1 MSKRVLFTST
11 FKTTFIEKDIEI
23 FKSFYQLD
31 VVIAKGFIGLAKKI
45 NHLFKNDIC
54 FIWFASTYS
63 SILVFLSKLLNKKTI
78 IVIGGVD
85 VAMEKEL
92 NYGIWNSWWRKY
104 FVRFA
109 IVNANLI
116 LAVDESLKQKAISL
130 CKYNGKN
137 INIVPTGYD
146 ENFWRRITEK
156 ENFVLMVANVRDEIR
171 LKIKGINIFLDVAKL
186 MPKIKF
192 KLIGL
197 DKNLKINIPEN
208 VEVINFVNQ
217 SQLQIEYSR
226 AKVYCQLS
234 LIEGLPNTLCE
245 AMLCECIPIGTDV
258 GGIKNAIGETGIVL
272 PTNEI
277 ETIRNAIL
285 FSFENF
291 EGAKARQR
299 IINNFDI
306 KKRIEFLTNIINNF

>member
-1 MSKRVLFTST
+1 
-11 FKTTFIEKDIEI
+11 
-23 FKSFYQLD
+23 
-31 VVIAKGFIGLAKKI
+31 
-45 NHLFKNDIC
+45 
-54 FIWFASTYS
+54 
-63 SILVFLSKLLNKKTI
+63 
-78 IVIGGVD
+78 
-85 VAMEKEL
+85 
-92 NYGIWNSWWRKY
+92 
-104 FVRFA
+104 
-109 IVNANLI
+109 
-116 LAVDESLKQKAISL
+116 
-130 CKYNGKN
+130 
-137 INIVPTGYD
+137 
-146 ENFWRRITEK
+146 
-156 ENFVLMVANVRDEIR
+156 
-171 LKIKGINIFLDVAKL
+171 

-306 KKRIEFLTNIINNF
+306 KRELNF